1 MSTFFEKLKKGME
14 IEKDQPT
21 VGQPKAGKK
30 EREIKIKKGKKEL
43 SGWPGLEGQLT
54 VDVFETEK
62 DIVIQ
67 SAIAGLKPED
77 LEVTIED
84 DVVLIKGSREKQ
96 FTEETK
102 NYFHQECYWGK
113 FSREI
118 ILPVEAESS
127 KAKASIKN
135 GILTIRI
142 PKAKEI
148 KTKKLVVEE

>member
-1 MSTFFEKLKKGME
+1 MSTFFEKLKEG
-14 IEKDQPT
+14 
-21 VGQPKAGKK
+21 
-30 EREIKIKKGKKEL
+30 EIKIKKRGEKL
-43 SGWPGLEGQLT
+43 SEWPGLEGQLT

-84 DVVLIKGSREKQ
+84 DVVLIRGSREKQ
-96 FTEETK
+96 FTEEAK